1 MAELKISLQCLK
13 NDKKIYITYYVT
25 LLDFSALKDIPYK
38 NNKTEA
44 GDHDI
49 KPERLLPGNC

>member
-1 MAELKISLQCLK
+1 MI
-13 NDKKIYITYYVT
+13 KKYIHTYYVT